1 MTVAPRPVAPP
12 ADRLAPSDERGRR
25 RRRLVGSATVALAVA
40 LAAPG
45 AAPEPAGAAG
55 LLWDVRFAAPLTA
68 AGPNAVRAVPE
79 VAGTARPPILGNP
92 TRVTYAVAVPAGFPA
107 ACAVPSGTATLAG
120 PAFRFR
126 PAMACNGTYTVSVVA
141 RAVSIPPDS
150 PRVAVPLALADPGP
164 APAGVSGSVAGSQ
177 VSLSWTPDADPD
189 VVGYRIRRDGQPVT
203 DLGAGASSFTGEA
216 PVGRSSFDVLVLR
229 WGAGGPGSASLASPA
244 SAPFVAEV
252 AAPPGGGGTDGG
264 ETPVGGGGG
273 GSPTDGAGDPTD
285 PGGSGG
291 SGGSGGATGS
301 PGGGAATGGSGR
313 FPSAG
318 SGGSSWSGGSGGR
331 SSSGS
336 STRYRPGG
344 SAGTAGSSSS
354 AAEVDT
360 YEERLPYEGKDT
372 GRTVEVAGP
381 DTTRTVRRTVV
392 TPGTER
398 PGLLVPIAV
407 VLVLVA
413 ASLQIRA
420 FLHRTAPATVRVG
433 GPPKG

>member
-1 MTVAPRPVAPP
+1 MTVSP
-12 ADRLAPSDERGRR
+12 R
-25 RRRLVGSATVALAVA
+25 RRRLLGSATVALVVA

-45 AAPEPAGAAG
+45 AAPEPAAAAG
-55 LLWDVRFAAPLTA
+55 LLWDVRFSAPLTA
-68 AGPNAVRAVPE
+68 AGPNAVRTVPE
-79 VAGTARPPILGNP
+79 VAGTARPPILGTP

-107 ACAVPSGTATLAG
+107 ACSVPAGTASLAG
-120 PAFRFR
+120 AAFRFR

-189 VVGYRIRRDGQPVT
+189 VVGYRIRRDGQPVA
-203 DLGAGASSFTGEA
+203 DVGAAASSFTGEA
-216 PVGRSSFDVLVLR
+216 PVGRSSFDVQALR

-252 AAPPGGGGTDGG
+252 AAPPAGGGADGG

-285 PGGSGG
+285 PGGNGGPGG
-291 SGGSGGATGS
+291 SGGLGGATGS
-301 PGGGAATGGSGR
+301 PGGASGGSGR

-318 SGGSSWSGGSGGR
+318 SGGSSWTGGSGGSGGR

-344 SAGTAGSSSS
+344 SAGPAGSSSP
-354 AAEVDT
+354 AAEIDT

-372 GRTVEVAGP
+372 GRTVEIAGP

-420 FLHRTAPATVRVG
+420 FLRRTAPATVRVG